1 MNQYVID
8 MMSRLRKGKSWLHE
22 KLARKAIAN
31 LEKNNMPAWFVSSRE
46 EALAKV
52 ISLIPEGSSIG
63 LGDSVTVEEAGILD
77 FLRREGKKGKYRLF
91 DRYRK
96 GITTEDVE
104 DDGFNKYRALTA
116 DIFLTGTNA
125 ITLDGKL
132 VNIDGAGTR
141 VAPLIFGPKKVIVVV
156 GVNKLVRDADEGI
169 RRIKEVAA
177 PINAKRH
184 GHEELPCVMTG
195 KCNDCN
201 SPQRICNYTVIVEK
215 AGSMYKGRINV
226 VIVGEE
232 LGI

>member
-1 MNQYVID
+1 MNQRLID
-8 MMSRLRKGKSWLHE
+8 MVSQVRKEKSWLSE
-22 KLARKAIAN
+22 KMARKAIAN

-46 EALAKV
+46 EALNKV

-63 LGDSVTVEEAGILD
+63 LGDSVTMEETGILD
-77 FLRREGKKGKYRLF
+77 FLRRESKKGKYRLF
-91 DRYRK
+91 DRRRH
-96 GITTEDVE
+96 GMTLEDVE
-104 DDGFNKYRALTA
+104 DDGLNKYRALTA

-125 ITLDGKL
+125 VTLDGKL

-156 GVNKLVRDADEGI
+156 GINKLVRDTEEGI

-184 GHEELPCVMTG
+184 GHEDLPCVVTG
-195 KCNDCN
+195 KCNDCS
-201 SPQRICNYTVIVEK
+201 SPHRICSYTVIVDK
-215 AGSMYKGRINV
+215 AGPMYKGRINV